1 MTGFSGSGESSAK
14 SSTESSGGGSATDTD
29 PGLSP
34 LLEVRGLHVRF
45 ATRGGPVEA
54 VRGVDFALYPGRCL
68 AIVGESGSGKSV
80 TSRALVGLAGA
91 RSEVR
96 ADRLSLDGTDLAALT
111 DRQWERV
118 RGGRIGLVLQDALQS
133 LDPIRPV
140 GAEIAE
146 ALRNHRIVDRAD
158 VPRRVVELL
167 AGARVPEPDQRARQ
181 YPHELSGGL
190 RQRALIASAVAAE
203 PDVLIADEPTTALD
217 VTVQARILDL
227 LAARKADGTAMLLI
241 SHDLSVVARL
251 ADRVAVMF
259 GGKFV
264 EEGDVAD
271 LLHAPGHPYTRELL
285 AAVPALHAK
294 GTRLAVTA
302 PGRAAVGPG
311 DRAGCVFAA
320 RCPLATDQCRST
332 DPPVVHLG
340 AGHTVRC
347 WHSDEAWPAPAART
361 QRERG
366 ILAGAG
372 TEAGAGAGAETG
384 AETGA
389 GVGARAGVGAGAGA
403 GAEVRDAPV
412 IEVDRV
418 SKSFRRPDRTRRQVV
433 RDVSFTLAAGETLGL
448 VGESGAGKT
457 TVAQIVLGLLE
468 PDEGAVRLLGRDW
481 SGRRESARRPLR
493 DKIQLVPQD
502 PMAAFDPRYTVER
515 VVGEALGAPGGRSA
529 RRERPRIRELLRLVG
544 LDDGVLGRHPYQL
557 SGGQRQRV
565 AIARAL
571 APEPAVLVC
580 DEPVSAL
587 DVSVQAQILDL
598 FADVQ
603 DRLGVAMLFI
613 SHDLGVIHHVCDRV
627 LVMRD
632 AEVVEA
638 GPVREV
644 FGAPREPYTKELIA
658 ALPLTD

>member
-1 MTGFSGSGESSAK
+1 MAPVTAPASA
-14 SSTESSGGGSATDTD
+14 E
-29 PGLSP
+29 PWP
-34 LLEVRGLHVRF
+34 VVEVRGLHVTF
-45 ATRGGPVEA
+45 KTRRGPVDA
-54 VRGVDFALYPGRCL
+54 VRGVDFALHAGRCL
-68 AIVGESGSGKSV
+68 AVVGESGSGKSV

-91 RSEVR
+91 GAEVR
-96 ADRLSLDGTDLAALT
+96 ADRLELDGTDLTALT
-111 DRQWERV
+111 DRQWRQV

-146 ALRNHRIVDRAD
+146 ALRNHRVVERAD
-158 VPRRVVELL
+158 TRARVVDLL
-167 AGARVPEPDQRARQ
+167 DQARVPEPAQRAQQ

-227 LAARKADGTAMLLI
+227 LAARKAEGTAILLI

-259 GGKFV
+259 AGVFV
-264 EEGDVAD
+264 EEGAAAD
-271 LLHAPGHPYTRELL
+271 LLRSPSHPYTRELL

-294 GTRLAVTA
+294 GTRLAVAAPDRATA
-302 PGRAAVGPG
+302 ASAPS
-311 DRAGCVFAA
+311 AGCVFAA
-320 RCPLATDQCRST
+320 RCPLAVDQCREAA
-332 DPPVVHLG
+332 PPAVELG
-340 AGHTVRC
+340 GGHTARC
-347 WHSDEAWPAPAART
+347 WRTDEPWPAPSPR
-361 QRERG
+361 
-366 ILAGAG
+366 
-372 TEAGAGAGAETG
+372 
-384 AETGA
+384 
-389 GVGARAGVGAGAGA
+389 V
-403 GAEVRDAPV
+403 VRDRTAASGVPV
-412 IEVDRV
+412 IEVRGLG
-418 SKSFRRPDRTRRQVV
+418 KSFRRPDRSRRQVV

-457 TVAQIVLGLLE
+457 TVARIVLGLLE
-468 PDEGAVRLLGRDW
+468 PDDGTVRLLGEPW
-481 SGRRESARRPLR
+481 SGRREPARRALR
-493 DKIQLVPQD
+493 SRIQLVPQD

-515 VVGEALGAPGGRSA
+515 VIGEALGAPGGHAA
-529 RRERPRIRELLRLVG
+529 RRRRPQIAELLRLVG
-544 LDDGVLGRHPYQL
+544 LDEGLLGRHPHQL

-571 APEPAVLVC
+571 APQPSVLVC

-632 AEVVEA
+632 AEVVES
-638 GPVREV
+638 GPVGDV
-644 FGAPREPYTKELIA
+644 FRDPREPYTRELIA
-658 ALPLTD
+658 ALPLTG